1 MPARTPEDA
10 HRLWGDAYTAGD
22 LDGML
27 ELYEP
32 DATWMPQ
39 PGNVVTG
46 LDAIREHLTN
56 FLTLRETTTF
66 ELKPEYTL
74 QAGDLALL
82 RARWTLKGK
91 TPDGEDVDVE
101 GFTADVVRR
110 GPDGAWRYAID
121 DPYSRYS

>member
-10 HRLWGDAYTAGD
+10 HRLWGEAYMAGD

-74 QAGDLALL
+74 EAVDLALL

-91 TPDGEDVDVE
+91 TPDGEQVDIE

-110 GPDGAWRYAID
+110 QADGTWRYVID
-121 DPYSRYS
+121 DPYSRYA